1 MNGSFTFS
9 SPAADAD
16 EDRIGNC
23 RPPRSTR
30 FRPGQSGNP
39 RGRPKRPRGLSG
51 LVARVFGQR
60 VEAEEN
66 GRRRRI
72 TKLEAALTQ
81 LVNNAAKG
89 EHRSTQ
95 LALTLLGDASALPE
109 PRKPER
115 SREGDALVVAE
126 IVRRLSR
133 RPPSCDPLG

>member
-1 MNGSFTFS
+1 V
-9 SPAADAD
+9 
-16 EDRIGNC
+16 GNC

-39 RGRPKRPRGLSG
+39 RGRPKRARGLSG
-51 LVARVFGQR
+51 LVARVFRER
-60 VEAEEN
+60 VEAEQN

-81 LVNNAAKG
+81 LINNAAKG

-95 LALTLLGDASALPE
+95 LALTLLGDPSALPE
-109 PRKPER
+109 PRTPKRNAEA
-115 SREGDALVVAE
+115 DALVVAE

-133 RPPSCDPLG
+133 RQE

>member
-1 MNGSFTFS
+1 MNGSLT
-9 SPAADAD
+9 SPYPAEDAD
-16 EDRIGNC
+16 EDKVGNF

-39 RGRPKRPRGLSG
+39 RGRPKRARGLSG
-51 LVARVFGQR
+51 LVAKAFGER
-60 VEAEEN
+60 VEAEQN

-72 TKLEAALTQ
+72 TKLEAAVTQ

-95 LALTLLGDASALPE
+95 FALGLLGDVSSSPPPQTPKRYAEADS
-109 PRKPER
+109 
-115 SREGDALVVAE
+115 LVVSE

-133 RPPSCDPLG
+133 PRE